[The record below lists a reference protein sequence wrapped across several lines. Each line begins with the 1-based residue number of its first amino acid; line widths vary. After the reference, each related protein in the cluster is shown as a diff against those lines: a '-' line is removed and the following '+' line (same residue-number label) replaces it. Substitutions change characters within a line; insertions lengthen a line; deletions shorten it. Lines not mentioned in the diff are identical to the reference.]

1 MNFKNL
7 NKIYII
13 FLLLILIFASCDSN
27 TVYDMYLTV
36 GTEWNKNDVLEFEVE
51 ITDTTSL
58 YKYYINI
65 RNSTDY
71 KFRNIYFFLNT
82 QFPDGRRA
90 RDTIECI
97 LASTDGRWLGSGLG
111 DIKSNRILLKNKIK
125 FPQAGNYKF
134 ELEQAMRVDNLQ
146 GIKDVG
152 IRIEKE

>member
-1 MNFKNL
+1 MNFNKL
-7 NKIYII
+7 NKFYII
-13 FLLLILIFASCDSN
+13 SLLLIFIFSSCDSN
-27 TVYDMYLTV
+27 TVYDKFLSV
-36 GTEWNKNDVLEFEVE
+36 GTEWNKNDVLEFDVE
-51 ITDTTSL
+51 ITDTTLS
-58 YKYYINI
+58 YKYFINI

-82 QFPDGRRA
+82 EFPDGRRA

-125 FPQAGNYKF
+125 FPQRGNYKF
-134 ELEQAMRVDNLQ
+134 KVEQAMRVDNLL
-146 GIKDVG
+146 GIEDVG

>member
-1 MNFKNL
+1 MNFNNPNKNYKYFL
-7 NKIYII
+7 I
-13 FLLLILIFASCDSN
+13 LLLLFASCDSN
-27 TVYDMYLTV
+27 TVYDKNLTV

-58 YKYYINI
+58 YKYFINI

-82 QFPDGRRA
+82 RFPDGRRA

-146 GIKDVG
+146 GIEDVG

>member
-1 MNFKNL
+1 MNFNNL
-7 NKIYII
+7 NKFYII
-13 FLLLILIFASCDSN
+13 SLILILIFASCDSN
-27 TVYDMYLTV
+27 TVYDKYLSV
-36 GTEWNKNDVLEFEVE
+36 RTEWNKNNILEFEVE

-58 YKYYINI
+58 YKYFINI

-97 LASTDGRWLGSGLG
+97 LASADGRWLGSGLR

-125 FPQAGNYKF
+125 FPQTGIYNFK
-134 ELEQAMRVDNLQ
+134 LEQAMRVDNLQ
-146 GIKDVG
+146 GIEDVG